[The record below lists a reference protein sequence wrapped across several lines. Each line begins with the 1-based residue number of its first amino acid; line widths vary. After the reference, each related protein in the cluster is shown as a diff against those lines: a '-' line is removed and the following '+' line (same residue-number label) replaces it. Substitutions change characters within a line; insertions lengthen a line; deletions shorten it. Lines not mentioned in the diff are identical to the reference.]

1 MILKSKQIKFI
12 FKPHFAAFFLRT
24 SMKKILLI
32 SLLFSSINA
41 GAAKYYELTKRL
53 VLAQEHISTL
63 RLIPAEILI
72 MEEIKQNPDNLASLY
87 YLNYIECYRLLI
99 SQNKSD
105 YAKYKS
111 KLDERI
117 NEFDN
122 WETNSNQ
129 KQISLSQFELQY
141 GFAKIIFNEYI
152 GAALN
157 FRAAFKYSKLLRD
170 KEPANLTNQKN
181 YGLLYAAIGTF
192 PDQYKW
198 ALRSIGLDGNF
209 KEGMNILNDFIQ
221 KSKPKTDLKVEH
233 SEAIFAYSYLMLNF
247 GKSKKATWDFV
258 KNHTLNYQESI
269 AEAYLRALTAEKC
282 FQSEECIKVISKKP
296 QSLEFEQISTFD
308 YLLGSAKLN
317 LLEMDGDVWLKK
329 YVTFSSS
336 NFLKK
341 DAYRKLSW
349 YSLISGNLEK
359 FKVYRALSLKLN
371 EQSIE
376 ENVVSKDIENGIY
389 PNKNLLKARLFSD
402 AGLFKKSLL
411 VCQTI
416 SVSELKSTY
425 QKIEFEYRQ
434 ARNYQE
440 MEMDA
445 KARYHYKLCLDFQNP
460 PPTYYL
466 PNACLQIA
474 YISERN
480 GELIQA
486 KTFYNKVINFKN
498 YEYKQSIHQEAKNG
512 LVSLKLI
519 KN

>member
-1 MILKSKQIKFI
+1 
-12 FKPHFAAFFLRT
+12 
-24 SMKKILLI
+24 
-32 SLLFSSINA
+32 
-41 GAAKYYELTKRL
+41 
-53 VLAQEHISTL
+53 
-63 RLIPAEILI
+63 
-72 MEEIKQNPDNLASLY
+72 
-87 YLNYIECYRLLI
+87 
-99 SQNKSD
+99 
-105 YAKYKS
+105 
-111 KLDERI
+111 
-117 NEFDN
+117 
-122 WETNSNQ
+122 
-129 KQISLSQFELQY
+129 
-141 GFAKIIFNEYI
+141 
-152 GAALN
+152 
-157 FRAAFKYSKLLRD
+157 
-170 KEPANLTNQKN
+170 
-181 YGLLYAAIGTF
+181 
-192 PDQYKW
+192 
-198 ALRSIGLDGNF
+198 
-209 KEGMNILNDFIQ
+209 
-221 KSKPKTDLKVEH
+221 
-233 SEAIFAYSYLMLNF
+233 
-247 GKSKKATWDFV
+247 
-258 KNHTLNYQESI
+258 
-269 AEAYLRALTAEKC
+269 
-282 FQSEECIKVISKKP
+282 VISKKP
-296 QSLEFEQISTFD
+296 KSLEFEQISTFD